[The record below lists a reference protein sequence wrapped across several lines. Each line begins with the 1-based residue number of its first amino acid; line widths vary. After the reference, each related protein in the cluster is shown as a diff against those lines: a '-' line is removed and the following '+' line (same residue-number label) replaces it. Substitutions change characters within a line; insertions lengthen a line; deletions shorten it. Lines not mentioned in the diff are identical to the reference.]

1 MIAHAMLAN
10 PALQEILK
18 YRNIPTFVLF
28 RYQKSGNVL
37 AGTVIDQG
45 KNILPCYKIKIFV

>member
-1 MIAHAMLAN
+1 MQCWLTQHFMKFQNI
-10 PALQEILK
+10 EK
-18 YRNIPTFVLF
+18 YPTIVLF

-45 KNILPCYKIKIFV
+45 KNILP